1 MDSQTLFQQ
10 GVTAIREQNDVQRG
24 RELLIQSL
32 RQDAHNDMAW
42 LWLTRTVRSREKQLE
57 YVERALQ
64 INPAND
70 AAQKL
75 KTRLLASTP
84 AAPPAPAAAPASPVI
99 APLDRHPAAPPAPA
113 GESASAVIVPLGEH
127 PPAPVSPFN
136 TVAVPVTPE
145 EQDEIARL
153 MERAEIYVEAGE
165 IEAAVEQWVAV
176 LNIRVDHETALRNAS
191 GHLWRLQFRDD
202 AQELVQRAI
211 DAGTTVPS
219 IYLTAIDIAERLGE
233 ARRAEELREQVAA
246 LPGAD
251 DQLLAAIADDYLQRF
266 RTDEALTFLKQALE
280 SHPDSQK
287 LLIKTGDLLKEL
299 ERPQEAMPYYD
310 RAVRAGARTKEGK
323 KADQRLLTYV
333 PVLTDR
339 ERGNVWLA
347 VREAA
352 GIALFYFVM
361 AWQDAGLYLLQM
373 GPQRWL
379 GVGLG
384 MVGGYMLVTAT
395 SSPQQDPVAGW
406 LGGEVPA
413 AVADVNTPHATPGR
427 ALEEPTHLPIIS
439 DDMRYVLGTVGIV
452 LLIMALLLVFHRTL
466 DLMVNDPPPYLP
478 WSGN

>member
-1 MDSQTLFQQ
+1 MDPQTLFQQ
-10 GVTAIREQNDVQRG
+10 GVTAIREQNDVRRG

-32 RQDAHNDMAW
+32 RQDARNDMAW
-42 LWLTRTVRSREKQLE
+42 LWLTRTVRNRDKQLE

-75 KTRLLASTP
+75 KTRLLASAP
-84 AAPPAPAAAPASPVI
+84 AAPPAAPLTAELASPVI
-99 APLDRHPAAPPAPA
+99 VPLSGRPAAPAAP
-113 GESASAVIVPLGEH
+113 ASAVIVPLGEH

-136 TVAVPVTPE
+136 TVAVPVTPTE
-145 EQDEIARL
+145 NDEIARL

-165 IEAAVEQWVAV
+165 IEAAIEQWVAV
-176 LNIRVDHETALRNAS
+176 LDIRVDHETALRNAS

-219 IYLTAIDIAERLGE
+219 IYMTAIDIAERLGE
-233 ARRAEELREQVAA
+233 SRRAAELREQVAA

-280 SHPDSQK
+280 THPDSQV

-299 ERPQEAMPYYD
+299 ERPQEAMTYYD

-323 KADQRLLTYV
+323 EADKRLLTYV

-339 ERGNVWLA
+339 ERGSVWLA
-347 VREAA
+347 AREAA
-352 GIALFYFVM
+352 GIAVFYFAM

-384 MVGGYMLVTAT
+384 LIGGYMLVTAT
-395 SSPQQDPVAGW
+395 SSPQQDPVASW
-406 LGGEVPA
+406 LGGAVPTT
-413 AVADVNTPHATPGR
+413 VPDVNTPHATPGR

-439 DDMRYVLGTVGIV
+439 DDMRYLFGTVGIV
-452 LLIMALLLVFHRTL
+452 LLIMALLLVFHHTL
-466 DLMVNDPPPYLP
+466 DLMINDPPPYLP
-478 WSGN
+478 WSGD